1 MDYTSV
7 GVDLGFHKIQQVGK
21 DTLDTEE
28 LVSRARTFFQE
39 HKEDLFF
46 CI

>member
-21 DTLDTEE
+21 DNLDTEE
-28 LVSRARTFFQE
+28 LVSRAETFFRD

-46 CI
+46 YI